1 MGYRIFRSRAR
12 VVSIYVFAALIF
24 AVAVPSFVFSSFAP
38 AARRVDAQ
46 DAQDSK
52 QNAKSQKQKNQKPK
66 EEEEPAEPKEVGPQK
81 AKIRTVTAFLK
92 LNRATY
98 EQQIDETLDFLQ
110 KAKTELE
117 QGGYEVQTIR
127 IATQPFGEYTG
138 DLSEVD
144 GFKFLR
150 ELDRLAVAKGFTISV
165 GPAMLHLGDD
175 PKRAELLANA
185 LAPGENIDG
194 SVLIAGE
201 DGIHWDA
208 IESAA
213 SVIQFLAVHSP
224 RSSANFRFAA
234 GALTPAATPFF
245 PTGYE
250 NGNDHGFALG
260 LQSANVVM
268 EALSGAKSGGVGE
281 AEKAIVDKLGPQAQE
296 IEGICRD
303 VARKTGWHYDGID
316 VSPVPMKRESIG
328 AAIEAFTGSWFG
340 SSGTL
345 TTAALI
351 TRALQVIPVTR
362 VGYSGLMMPVM
373 EDQTIA
379 KRWSEGSISID
390 GLLAYSSVC
399 GTGLDVV
406 PLPGRVTHLQ
416 LVRILGDV
424 ASLSVKWKKPL
435 SARLMPVAGKDVGDR
450 TDFDDPRI
458 VNAMIRPLP

>member
-1 MGYRIFRSRAR
+1 M
-12 VVSIYVFAALIF
+12 
-24 AVAVPSFVFSSFAP
+24 
-38 AARRVDAQ
+38 
-46 DAQDSK
+46 
-52 QNAKSQKQKNQKPK
+52 N
-66 EEEEPAEPKEVGPQK
+66 
-81 AKIRTVTAFLK
+81 
-92 LNRATY
+92 
-98 EQQIDETLDFLQ
+98 
-110 KAKTELE
+110 
-117 QGGYEVQTIR
+117 
-127 IATQPFGEYTG
+127 
-138 DLSEVD
+138 
-144 GFKFLR
+144 
-150 ELDRLAVAKGFTISV
+150 
-165 GPAMLHLGDD
+165 
-175 PKRAELLANA
+175 
-185 LAPGENIDG
+185 G

-208 IESAA
+208 IESAE

-245 PTGYE
+245 PTAYE

-260 LQSANVVM
+260 LQSANVVL
-268 EALSGAKSGGVGE
+268 EALSATKDVAG
-281 AEKAIVDKLGPQAQE
+281 AEKAIVEKLGPQAQE

-303 VARKTGWHYDGID
+303 VARKTGWHYQGIY
-316 VSPVPMKRESIG
+316 VSPVPMKRDSIG

-379 KRWSEGSISID
+379 KRWGEGSISID

-416 LVRILGDV
+416 LVRILSDV
-424 ASLSVKWKKPL
+424 ASLSVKWHKPL
-435 SARLMPVAGKDVGDR
+435 SARLMLVAEKMRETG
-450 TDFDDPRI
+450 RI
-458 VNAMIRPLP
+458 LTIREL

>member
-1 MGYRIFRSRAR
+1 MGYRVDVRIFRSRA
-12 VVSIYVFAALIF
+12 VFFSICVIAALIF
-24 AVAVPSFVFSSFAP
+24 AVVVPSFAP
-38 AARRVDAQ
+38 SGSGLAARSAAQ
-46 DAQDSK
+46 NSK
-52 QNAKSQKQKNQKPK
+52 QNAKAQKQKNPKPT
-66 EEEEPAEPKEVGPQK
+66 EEEPAAEPKEVGPQK
-81 AKIRTVTAFLK
+81 AKIRAVTAFLK

-98 EQQIDETLDFLQ
+98 AQQIDETLDFLQ
-110 KAKTELE
+110 KAKAELE

-127 IATQPFGEYTG
+127 MATQPFGDYTS
-138 DLSEVD
+138 DLSEEE
-144 GFKFLR
+144 GYKFLR
-150 ELDRLAVAKGFTISV
+150 QLDRVATEKGFSISV
-165 GPAMLHLGDD
+165 GPAMLHVGDD

-185 LAPGENIDG
+185 LAPAETMNG

-224 RSSANFRFAA
+224 RSTANFRFAA
-234 GALTPAATPFF
+234 GALTPAGTPFF
-245 PTGYE
+245 PTAYE

-260 LQSANVVM
+260 LQSANVVL
-268 EALSGAKSGGVGE
+268 EALSATKDVAGG
-281 AEKAIVDKLGPQAQE
+281 EKAIVDKLGPQAQE

-303 VARKTGWHYDGID
+303 VARKTGWHYQGID
-316 VSPVPMKRESIG
+316 VSPVPMKRDSIG

-379 KRWSEGSISID
+379 KRWGEGSISID

-416 LVRILGDV
+416 LVRILSDV
-424 ASLSVKWKKPL
+424 ASLSVKWHKPL
-435 SARLMPVAGKDVGDR
+435 SARLMPVAGKDAGDR
-450 TDFDDPRI
+450 TDFDDSRI

>member
-1 MGYRIFRSRAR
+1 MGERIFRSRAGAFR
-12 VVSIYVFAALIF
+12 ICVVVALIF
-24 AVAVPSFVFSSFAP
+24 AGAVPSFTSAGGWLT
-38 AARRVDAQ
+38 AQ
-46 DAQDSK
+46 NDK
-52 QNAKSQKQKNQKPK
+52 QSVKSQKQKNQKPA
-66 EEEEPAEPKEVGPQK
+66 EQEPAAEPKEVGPQK

-110 KAKTELE
+110 KAKAELE

-127 IATQPFGEYTG
+127 IATQPFGDYTS
-138 DLSEVD
+138 DLSEDD
-144 GFKFLR
+144 GYKFLR
-150 ELDRLAVAKGFTISV
+150 QLDRLAAAKGFSISI
-165 GPAMLHLGDD
+165 GPAMLHVGDD

-185 LAPGENIDG
+185 LAPAETMDG
-194 SVLIAGE
+194 SLVVAGE

-245 PTGYE
+245 PTAYE
-250 NGNDHGFALG
+250 NGNDHGFSLG
-260 LQSANVVM
+260 LQSAGVVL
-268 EALSGAKSGGVGE
+268 EALSETKDVVG

-303 VARKTGWHYDGID
+303 VARKTSWHYLGID

-351 TRALQVIPVTR
+351 TRALAVIPVTR

-379 KRWSEGSISID
+379 KRWGEGSISVD

-424 ASLSVKWKKPL
+424 ASLSVKWHKPL
-435 SARLMPVAGKDVGDR
+435 SARLMPVAGKDAGDR